1 MTTSFQNSPNDLQ
14 AISARQKLFFNKGL
28 TRDVHYR
35 IQHLKRL
42 KDVLLRY
49 EEEICDALHRDFRKP
64 PYETE
69 LSEFLIVLLELKSLI
84 KNCKNWAKARYV
96 LPSLVNF
103 PSVSKI
109 YKEPFG
115 SVLIIAPWNYPF
127 QLVMAPLIAAIAAG
141 NTAVV
146 KPSELTPN
154 TASVLEKI
162 IAEVFEPGYVDL
174 LQGDAQVAKALLNL
188 KWDYIFFTGSSRVGK
203 IVYEAAAKHLTPV
216 TLELGGKN
224 PCIIDET
231 APLELSAKRIVW
243 GKIVN
248 AGQTCIAPDYLLVEE
263 GIKDKLLL
271 ALKTELQRALGSDP
285 KKSPDYARIINNSNF
300 KRLKALLEGQQIL
313 YGGDSDASENY
324 IAPTILDLGV
334 LDPNIPLSEMPE
346 VLQQEIFGPFL
357 PVLSYKTN
365 QDIQDWIKKYDKP
378 LAVYLFSKNKA
389 LKNKVLND
397 LSFGGGVINDVV
409 SQFLNPRLPFGGVGN
424 SGLGAYHGRHSFD
437 TFSHKKSMVYKATWL
452 DLNIRYAPYSKKLKF
467 LKRFKKY
474 F

>member
-1 MTTSFQNSPNDLQ
+1 MTSTVENAPNDLQ
-14 AISARQKLFFNKGL
+14 AISERQKHFYNQGL
-28 TRDVHYR
+28 TRDVDYR

-42 KDVLLRY
+42 KNVLLRY
-49 EEEICDALHRDFRKP
+49 EDEICDALHRDFRKP
-64 PYETE
+64 VYETE

-84 KNCKNWAKARYV
+84 KNCKSWAKPRYV

-109 YKEPFG
+109 YKQPFG
-115 SVLIIAPWNYPF
+115 GVLIIAPWNYPF

-174 LQGDAQVAKALLNL
+174 IQGDAQVAKALLNL

-224 PCIIDET
+224 PCIVDGT

-271 ALKTELQRALGSDP
+271 ALKTELQRALDSDP

-300 KRLKALLEGQQIL
+300 KRLKALLEDQQVR
-313 YGGDSDASENY
+313 YGGDCDASENY
-324 IAPTILDLGV
+324 IAPTILDMGMLGPDTAFNE
-334 LDPNIPLSEMPE
+334 LPE
-346 VLQQEIFGPFL
+346 VLQDEIFGPIL
-357 PVLSYKTN
+357 PVLTYKN
-365 QDIQDWIKKYDKP
+365 QEDVQDWIEKYDKP
-378 LAVYLFSKNKA
+378 LAVYLFSKNKK
-389 LKNKVLND
+389 LKNKILNE
-397 LSFGGGVINDVV
+397 LAFGGGVINDVV
-409 SQFLNPRLPFGGVGN
+409 SQFLNPRLPFGGVGS
-424 SGLGAYHGRHSFD
+424 SGLGAYHGKHSFD
-437 TFSHKKSMVYKATWL
+437 TFSHKKSMVYKATWI
-452 DLNIRYAPYSKKLKF
+452 DLNIRYAPYSKKLKMF
-467 LKRFKKY
+467 KRLRKY

>member
-64 PYETE
+64 AYETE

-84 KNCKNWAKARYV
+84 KNCKSWAKPRYV

-103 PSVSKI
+103 PSLSKI

-115 SVLIIAPWNYPF
+115 NVLIIAPWNYPF
-127 QLVMAPLIAAIAAG
+127 QLVMAPLMSAIAAG

-162 IAEVFEPGYVDL
+162 ITEVFEPGYVDVV
-174 LQGDAQVAKALLNL
+174 QGDAGVAKALLNL
-188 KWDYIFFTGSSRVGK
+188 KWDYLFFTGSSRVGK

-224 PCIIDET
+224 PCIVDET
-231 APLELSAKRIVW
+231 APLELTAKRIVW

-248 AGQTCIAPDYLLVEE
+248 AGQTCIAPDYLLVSENS
-263 GIKDKLLL
+263 KDQLLA
-271 ALKTELQRALGSDP
+271 ALKTELQRALGPAP
-285 KKSPDYARIINNSNF
+285 KESPDYARIINQSNF
-300 KRLKALLEGQQIL
+300 ERLKGLIEDQQVV
-313 YGGDSDASENY
+313 YGGDADASENY
-324 IAPTILDLGV
+324 LAPTILDMGV
-334 LDPNIPLSEMPE
+334 LDPNITLSELPE
-346 VLQQEIFGPFL
+346 VLQHEIFGPIL
-357 PVLSYKTN
+357 PVLSYKTH
-365 QDIQDWIKKYDKP
+365 QDIQDWIEKYDKP

-389 LKNKVLND
+389 LKNKVLNE

-437 TFSHKKSMVYKATWL
+437 TFSHQKSMVYKATWL

-467 LKRFKKY
+467 LKQFKKY